1 LSASLP
7 RKPQM
12 SPVQKPPP
20 KCDMTDLFTTR
31 PRAPLAEQL
40 RPESLSD
47 VVGQSH
53 LLGPG
58 KPLRLAL
65 DSRRLHS
72 FILWGPPG
80 VGKTTI
86 ARLAAKAFD
95 YEFIAESAVAAGVK
109 ELREAATRAQQVLD
123 QHGRST
129 VLFLDEIHRLNKSQQ
144 DALLPHVEVGRL
156 TLIGATTEN
165 PSFEVNSA
173 LLSRAQVYVLKPLS
187 DGELRQL
194 FGRARLLLGELAFDE
209 AFLSSSRMPQRR
221 RG

>member
-1 LSASLP
+1 
-7 RKPQM
+7 
-12 SPVQKPPP
+12 
-20 KCDMTDLFTTR
+20 MTDLFTTK

-65 DSRRLHS
+65 DSKRLHS

-95 YEFIAESAVAAGVK
+95 YEFIAESAVAAGIK

-144 DALLPHVEVGRL
+144 DGKRPAMSPRTGGL
-156 TLIGATTEN
+156 
-165 PSFEVNSA
+165 
-173 LLSRAQVYVLKPLS
+173 
-187 DGELRQL
+187 
-194 FGRARLLLGELAFDE
+194 
-209 AFLSSSRMPQRR
+209 
-221 RG
+221 

>member
-1 LSASLP
+1 
-7 RKPQM
+7 
-12 SPVQKPPP
+12 
-20 KCDMTDLFTTR
+20 MTDLFTTK

-53 LLGPG
+53 LRGPG

-65 DSRRLHS
+65 DSKRLHS

-95 YEFIAESAVAAGVK
+95 YEFIAESAVAAGIK

-144 DALLPHVEVGRL
+144 DGKRPAMSPRTGGL
-156 TLIGATTEN
+156 
-165 PSFEVNSA
+165 
-173 LLSRAQVYVLKPLS
+173 
-187 DGELRQL
+187 
-194 FGRARLLLGELAFDE
+194 
-209 AFLSSSRMPQRR
+209 
-221 RG
+221 

>member
-1 LSASLP
+1 
-7 RKPQM
+7 
-12 SPVQKPPP
+12 
-20 KCDMTDLFTTR
+20 MTDLFATQ

-40 RPESLSD
+40 RPASLDD

-58 KPLRLAL
+58 RPLRLAL

-109 ELREAATRAQQVLD
+109 ELREAAAHAQQTLD
-123 QHGRST
+123 HHGRST

-144 DALLPHVEVGRL
+144 DALLPHVEIGRL

-173 LLSRAQVYVLKPLS
+173 LLSRAQVYVLKSLS
-187 DGELRQL
+187 DEELR
-194 FGRARLLLGELAFDE
+194 
-209 AFLSSSRMPQRR
+209 LSLIHI
-221 RG
+221 